1 MKRFSFPLRPVAV
14 IRAHRELRAKEI
26 FAAAI
31 HAYVLA
37 EERLATTRVR
47 ITELEERLFADRG
60 VRFLANEA
68 AGLYRGY
75 RAERQ
80 IEIKVEREVIE
91 ARADMQKRRD
101 EYLEAHRNLDVV
113 SRLEEKARARHRVE
127 GLRHEQAQIDEFAGY
142 AAARRSVLS

>member
-37 EERLATTRVR
+37 EERLATTRAL
-47 ITELEERLFADRG
+47 ITELEERLFAGRG
-60 VRFLANEA
+60 GRFLANEA